1 MATAKLTDERLSS
14 YRLAVDRVN
23 SMPAG
28 ELAALLLHCLAV
40 PRWADALADGR
51 PYPDAETLFR
61 RADALAARLSDAEVR
76 AALADHPR
84 IGARPAGSWPAAEQ
98 SGVDDQDV
106 DPLHTANVEYERRFG
121 HLYLVCA
128 TGMTGQDMLA
138 DLRARMANEPAA
150 ELAVVRRELAKIAR
164 IRLGR
169 VIGE

>member
-1 MATAKLTDERLSS
+1 VFTLVPS
-14 YRLAVDRVN
+14 LAVDRVN

-28 ELAALLLHCLAV
+28 ELAALLLRCLAV
-40 PRWADALADGR
+40 PRWAEEVAAGR

-61 RADALAARLSDAEVR
+61 RAQALTAGLSDAEVR
-76 AALADHPR
+76 TALADHPR
-84 IGARPAGSWPAAEQ
+84 IGARPAGSWSAAEQ

-106 DPLHTANVEYERRFG
+106 EPLRVANLGYERRFG
-121 HLYLVCA
+121 HSYLVCA
-128 TGMTGQDMLA
+128 TGMTGRDMLA

-169 VIGE
+169 VIGG